1 MTVPSAAVVRLGTP
15 LKNLDQVHK
24 VVANVLNHL
33 GCPACLSGFD
43 IRFTHEQE
51 LAVNPK
57 TLEVSGISI
66 RG

>member
-1 MTVPSAAVVRLGTP
+1 MTVPNSAVVRLGPP
-15 LKNLDQVHK
+15 LRNLDQVHK
-24 VVANVLNHL
+24 LVANVLNHL

-57 TLEVSGISI
+57 TLDVGGIAF

>member
-1 MTVPSAAVVRLGTP
+1 MTVPSAAIVRLGTP
-15 LKNLDQVHK
+15 LRNLEQVHK
-24 VVANVLNHL
+24 LVDNVLNHL
-33 GCPACLSGFD
+33 GCPQCLSGFD

-57 TLEVSGISI
+57 TLDVSGIAI

>member
-1 MTVPSAAVVRLGTP
+1 MTVPSAAIVRLGAP

-24 VVANVLNHL
+24 VVANVLGHL

-57 TLEVSGISI
+57 TFEVSGIAI